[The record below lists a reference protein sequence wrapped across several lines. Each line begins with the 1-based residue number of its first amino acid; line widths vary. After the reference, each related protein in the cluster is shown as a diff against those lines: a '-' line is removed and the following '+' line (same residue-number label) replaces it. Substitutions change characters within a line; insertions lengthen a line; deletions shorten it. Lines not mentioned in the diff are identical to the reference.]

1 MRMDLSCNLAGLV
14 IKNPVIAAS
23 GVFGYGEEYARAGDI
38 GWFGA
43 VTVKGTT
50 LRPRKGN
57 APPRICETPY
67 GLLNSIGLENPGA
80 RAVIDEK
87 LPWLAR
93 FGVPIIVNISGDSYD
108 EFAEISRMFSG
119 SPHVSA
125 IEVNVSCPNVSAGG
139 MAFGTDPRSCY
150 RATRAVRHNWDGPL
164 IVKLTPNVQD
174 IGAIA
179 RAAAEGGADVIS
191 LVNTL
196 VGMAIDIRARK
207 PVLGNIK
214 GGLSGP
220 AIKPVALRCVWEVSQ
235 AVSVPVI
242 GMGGVST
249 SDDALEFIMAGASAV
264 AVGTGV
270 LADPAAPIKIV
281 KGLEQYC
288 DSHGISFTTLVGAA
302 WKPEAQTTQDSE
314 VTKMMASAARQF

>member
-1 MRMDLSCNLAGLV
+1 MDLSSNLGGLI

-23 GVFGYGEEYARAGDI
+23 GVFGYGQEYARAGDI

-50 LRPRKGN
+50 LSPRKGN
-57 APPRICETPY
+57 TPSRICETPY

-80 RAVIDEK
+80 SAVIDEK
-87 LPWLAR
+87 LPWLAQ
-93 FGVPIIVNISGDSYD
+93 FGVPIIVNISGDSYN
-108 EFAEISRMFSG
+108 EFAEIARMFSG
-119 SPHVSA
+119 SSHVSA

-150 RATRAVRHNWDGPL
+150 RAVSAVRHNWDGPL

-179 RAAAEGGADVIS
+179 RAAAEGGADVLS
-191 LVNTL
+191 LINTL
-196 VGMAIDIRARK
+196 VGMAIDIKAIK
-207 PVLGNIK
+207 PVLGNVK

-235 AVSVPVI
+235 AVSIPII
-242 GMGGVST
+242 GMGGIST
-249 SDDALEFIMAGASAV
+249 SEDALEFMMAGASAV
-264 AVGTGV
+264 AVGTG
-270 LADPAAPIKIV
+270 LLIDPATPSKIV

-288 DSHGISFTTLVGAA
+288 NSNGISTLQAVVGAA
-302 WKPEAQTTQDSE
+302 WKGNPGSPGFRKEQS
-314 VTKMMASAARQF
+314 